1 MFKTDF
7 LKNVFLLASGTTIAQ
22 AIPILVSPILT
33 RIYSPESFGI
43 FSVYLGLISVLSVV
57 ASARYEL
64 AIVLPEKDED
74 AINLVA
80 LCLFIVFCFS
90 LMVLFVSLVFK
101 SLIVNL
107 LGNEGISKYLQLVSL
122 SIFLI
127 GIYQIFNNWLI
138 RTKKFKIISAGKIGQ
153 AISNSVAKLTFG
165 LLQMRD
171 SGLILGDIVGQ
182 AVILILI
189 FKQSF
194 KNVKDIISKV
204 SIKSIKSNF
213 LHYSNFPKFYLITAI
228 LDSFT
233 VSYPIFVISRN
244 YGSEPTGYFG
254 LMSRIISIPSTIIAT
269 AVSQVYFQKIVELK
283 NNNKNIKQ
291 FVIKTMFFLFL
302 IALPI
307 CLILF
312 IVGPFLF
319 KVVFGEKWVQAGE
332 YASILSF
339 AFLVRFVASPL
350 SMIFVG
356 LEKVKVGA
364 CWQLLCFF
372 TTIVTLYF
380 AKFFDIKTFI
390 LIFGLH
396 DILLYGLYLF
406 LILKVANY
414 NFMVDDKN
422 KAI

>member
-7 LKNVFLLASGTTIAQ
+7 IKNIFFLVSGTAVAQ
-22 AIPILVSPILT
+22 AIPILISPILT

-43 FSVYLGLISVLSVV
+43 FSVYLGMISVLSVI

-74 AINLVA
+74 AFNIVA
-80 LCLFIVFCFS
+80 VSFIIVLCFS
-90 LMVLFVSLVFK
+90 IVILFVFLVFR

-107 LGNEGISKYLQLVSL
+107 LGNERIGEYFPLVSL

-127 GIYQIFNNWLI
+127 GFYQILNNWLV
-138 RTKKFKIISAGKIGQ
+138 RVKMFKAISISKIGQ
-153 AISNSVAKLTFG
+153 AVSNSVAKLSFG
-165 LLQMRD
+165 FFQMKD

-182 AVILILI
+182 VAILVIL

-194 KNVKDIISKV
+194 KNLKDIFRKISIESMIFN
-204 SIKSIKSNF
+204 SIR
-213 LHYSNFPKFYLITAI
+213 YSNFPKFYLITAL

-233 VSYPIFVISRN
+233 ISYPIFIISKN
-244 YGSEPTGYFG
+244 YGSETTGYFG

-283 NNNKNIKQ
+283 NSNKRIKQ
-291 FVIKTMFFLFL
+291 FVIKTMIFLFL

-307 CLILF
+307 SIILF
-312 IVGPFLF
+312 FGGPFLF
-319 KVVFGEKWVQAGE
+319 KFVFGEKWVQAGE

-350 SMIFVG
+350 SMIFPG
-356 LEKVKVGA
+356 LEKIRVGA
-364 CWQLLCFF
+364 LWQSLCFI
-372 TTIVTLYF
+372 TTIITLYF
-380 AKFFDIKTFI
+380 AKFFNIKTF
-390 LIFGLH
+390 LVIFCLH
-396 DILLYGLYLF
+396 DVFLYGFYLF
-406 LILKVANY
+406 LIIKVASY
-414 NFMVDDKN
+414 NFATKN
-422 KAI
+422 KDVK